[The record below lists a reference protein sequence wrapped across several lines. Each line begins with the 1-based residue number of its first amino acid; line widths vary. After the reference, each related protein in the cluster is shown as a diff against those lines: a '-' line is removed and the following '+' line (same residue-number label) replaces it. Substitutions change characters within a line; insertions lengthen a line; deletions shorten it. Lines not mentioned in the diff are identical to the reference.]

1 MTAHSLQVQHSNYF
15 ENPLTLS
22 HSGIF
27 SYIVCDLMLAS
38 VREVKDIDLPF
49 CFRVSNA
56 NIDSIIVQAE
66 GQKDY
71 QSWLKE
77 FRNDIERRL
86 TIGSSHPL
94 LRKIFPVAII
104 EPRSSVSTVFIF
116 KLDMLITKEGN
127 LIKEK

>member
-1 MTAHSLQVQHSNYF
+1 
-15 ENPLTLS
+15 
-22 HSGIF
+22 
-27 SYIVCDLMLAS
+27 MLAS

-77 FRNDIERRL
+77 FRNAIERRL